1 MKCFFCFTSVFLSFV
16 SASVAGVL
24 QPAISPDGSQLAFCY
39 QGDIWSVSS
48 EGGRPYRL
56 TVHEGYDSNPRWSSD
71 GNRLAFQSDRYGNN
85 DIYSIPSN
93 GGTPTRHT
101 FHSASDLLSS
111 YSPDGSIL
119 FTTRR
124 VYAQVE
130 REYEIYQASSE
141 GGTPT
146 RYMDALG
153 FDPIV
158 SPDGSKIAFVRGS
171 CRVEREAY
179 RGPANRDIWIF
190 DVESEIYVQLTD
202 FEGNDFSPKWLN
214 HSTLLFLSSRE
225 GKYNVF
231 QSSLEGSPKQ
241 VTFEEDFGVN
251 SFDLSVA
258 KKRIVY
264 QHGADVSIQQ
274 IGKKS
279 SERLDI
285 ELSADFR
292 FDPVVSKT
300 VKDNIEEYA
309 VSPDGKLSVFG
320 VRGNLFVTRNDKD
333 DDRSVRLTNRSSR
346 ERSPIWLNDYA
357 VLFVSD
363 REGQN
368 EIYLIESDD
377 EEEKDLFKTLK
388 TKTRRLTKSTEE
400 EFDPILAPDG
410 KQLVYRLDTGTLVV
424 AEIDE
429 GGVLSNQVTLL
440 DGWATPS
447 GVKWSPDSRW
457 IAYALPDLNFN
468 SEIFIQPVDNASSS
482 VNVSMHPGRDSDPVW
497 SRDGSKLGFVSE
509 RNNNDGDV
517 WFAWLKKSDWE
528 KSGQQWERERRLKK
542 DKKNSKKKE
551 GDKEAVYK
559 ASGNEAIK
567 EDEEGEE
574 VAEEEPVLE
583 IDIDRIYLRLEQVT
597 AMAGNEG
604 AFVFDKEGEKIY
616 FTIGSPGRQDYSTER
631 NLYEIRWDGEGQKE
645 LIGDN
650 SVPRQLH
657 LSKTGDHVYLLSKG
671 GLLRRVI
678 TKDGKT
684 EKLSVSSRIQIDMA
698 GEREQIYHDA
708 WRELNR
714 SFYDPGFHGYDF
726 EAIRD
731 KYLPIARAASTTE
744 DFQHTFNLM
753 LGQINASHLGMRG
766 VENPKKT
773 QSQKSGLLGMEG
785 KNTDGGFLLKTVVPS
800 GPLAKAS
807 IPVEVGDVIVSVDR
821 VRVESDSNV
830 FALLTDTVD
839 TEVLLEIQRGEDV
852 FEIIVWP
859 AGSLS
864 SEHYDAWVE
873 GRRELVEDYSEGRL
887 GYLHIRAMGWES
899 FERFETDLV
908 AAGYG
913 KEGFVIDVRY
923 NGGGWTTDYLMAV
936 LNVKQ
941 HSYTVPR
948 GATENLDTDHPKFK
962 NTYPFSER
970 LPLAYS
976 TRPSVALCNQNSYS
990 NAEIFSHAYKA
1001 LELGKLV
1008 GQPTF
1013 GAVIS
1018 TGSYSL
1024 VDGSYVRRPFRG
1036 WFVKESEMGMEH
1048 NPAVPD
1054 ILVENPPAYKAR
1066 KVDPQ
1071 LKRAVEEL
1079 ISQIDRL

>member
-1 MKCFFCFTSVFLSFV
+1 M
-16 SASVAGVL
+16 
-24 QPAISPDGSQLAFCY
+24 
-39 QGDIWSVSS
+39 
-48 EGGRPYRL
+48 
-56 TVHEGYDSNPRWSSD
+56 
-71 GNRLAFQSDRYGNN
+71 
-85 DIYSIPSN
+85 
-93 GGTPTRHT
+93 RHT

-111 YSPDGSIL
+111 YVPDGSIL

-153 FDPIV
+153 FDPVV

-171 CRVEREAY
+171 CRIEREAY

-190 DVESEIYVQLTD
+190 EVGSGAYTQLTE

-214 HSTLLFLSSRE
+214 DSTLLFLSSRE

-231 QSSLEGSPKQ
+231 QASLEGSPKQ

-251 SFDLSVA
+251 SFDLSAA

-264 QHGADVSIQQ
+264 QHGADVSMQQ
-274 IGKKS
+274 IGKRS
-279 SERLDI
+279 SERIEI

-309 VSPDGKLSVFG
+309 VSPDGKLSVYA
-320 VRGNLFVTRNDKD
+320 VRGDLFVTRNDKD

-346 ERSPIWLNDYA
+346 ERSPIWLNDHT

-368 EIYLIESDD
+368 EIFLIESDD

-388 TKTRRLTKSTEE
+388 TKTRRLTESDEE
-400 EFDPILAPDG
+400 EFDPILAPNG
-410 KQLVYRLDTGTLVV
+410 KHLVYRLDIGTLVV

-429 GGVLSNQVTLL
+429 MGVLSNQVTLL
-440 DGWATPS
+440 DGWAAPS
-447 GVKWSPDSRW
+447 GVDWSPDSRW

-468 SEIFIQPVDNASSS
+468 SEIFIHPVDNASSS

-528 KSGQQWERERRLKK
+528 KSEEQWERERKLKK
-542 DKKNSKKKE
+542 DKKDSKKKE
-551 GDKEAVYK
+551 DDKEEDDK
-559 ASGNEAIK
+559 ASEDEASEK
-567 EDEEGEE
+567 DEEGEK
-574 VAEEEPVLE
+574 VAEEDPVLE

-604 AFVFDKEGEKIY
+604 AFVFDKEGEMIY

-631 NLYEIRWDGEGQKE
+631 NLYKIRWDGEDLEE

-650 SVPRQLH
+650 SVPQQLH
-657 LSKTGDHVYLLSKG
+657 LSKSGDHVYLLSKG

-684 EKLSVSSRIQIDMA
+684 EKLSVSSRIKIDVA
-698 GEREQIYHDA
+698 GERGQIYQDA

-726 EAIRD
+726 TAIRD

-744 DFQHTFNLM
+744 DFQYTFNLM
-753 LGQINASHLGMRG
+753 LGQINASHMGMRG
-766 VENPKKT
+766 VENPKET
-773 QSQKSGLLGMEG
+773 QSQKTGLVGMEG
-785 KNTDGGFLLKTVVPS
+785 ENTDGGFLVKTVVPNS
-800 GPLAKAS
+800 PLTKAS
-807 IPVEVGDVIVSVDR
+807 VPIQVGDVIVSIDR
-821 VRVESDSNV
+821 VRIESDSNV

-839 TEVLLEIQRGEDV
+839 TEVLLEIQREGEV
-852 FEIIVWP
+852 FESIVWP
-859 AGSLS
+859 TGSLS
-864 SEHYDAWVE
+864 SENYDAWVE
-873 GRRELVEDYSEGRL
+873 GRRELVEDYSGGRL

-899 FERFETDLV
+899 FERFETELV

-913 KEGFVIDVRY
+913 KEGLVIDVRY

-948 GATENLDTDHPKFK
+948 GATDNLDTDHPKFK

-976 TRPSVALCNQNSYS
+976 TKPSIALCNQNSYS

-1001 LELGKLV
+1001 LELGTLV

-1054 ILVENPPAYKAR
+1054 ILVENPPAYKTK

-1079 ISQIDRL
+1079 IRQIDTP